1 MRLARKLTLPM
12 ALSIFLVLVLGGIF
26 SVRRELALFGDD
38 ALRDHHLVGT
48 VLAAAAERELAKG
61 DPQFEASYALVRDAD
76 LREPNVHAS
85 FSPIGKVEEPD
96 RSVLL
101 AGHEVKQL
109 DWTRFLIVTTMP
121 VQADGKT
128 VAAVRLAEPLDE
140 EEAFVRSTVLAV
152 GTASVVLAIAGG
164 IIALVL
170 GRLIVGNPMRLLAE
184 RAREIGAGRPVAPLQ
199 MKQRDEIGELA
210 EEFNRMYSQ
219 LAKTQVQRDEEAAKR
234 LAAVEQL
241 RHADRLATVGKL
253 ASGIAHELGTPLNV
267 IHARARLIATGDA
280 SGEEAVQNAKVLVEE
295 SERITRII
303 RQLLDFARRRHP
315 VKRKEDLGQMPGE
328 VVRLLGTLGKKAEVS
343 LNAADGADPLYAE
356 IDHQQVLQVLTN
368 LVVNAIQATPK
379 NGAVS
384 LSCSKVTLAPPPD
397 VGGQPGNYVRVD
409 VSDTGPGIA
418 GDVLPHIFEPFFT
431 TKTVGEGTGL
441 GLSVAWG
448 LARDHGGWIGVES
461 TIDKGSRFSLYLPAS
476 EA

>member
-1 MRLARKLTLPM
+1 
-12 ALSIFLVLVLGGIF
+12 
-26 SVRRELALFGDD
+26 
-38 ALRDHHLVGT
+38 
-48 VLAAAAERELAKG
+48 
-61 DPQFEASYALVRDAD
+61 
-76 LREPNVHAS
+76 
-85 FSPIGKVEEPD
+85 
-96 RSVLL
+96 
-101 AGHEVKQL
+101 VKQL
-109 DWTRFLIVTTMP
+109 DWSRFLIVTTMP
-121 VQADGKT
+121 VQLDGKT

-140 EEAFVRSTVLAV
+140 EEAFVRSTVAAV
-152 GTASVVLAIAGG
+152 GTASVVLALIGG

-170 GRLIVGNPMRLLAE
+170 GRLIVGNPMRMLSE

-199 MKQRDEIGELA
+199 MRQRDEIGELA
-210 EEFNRMYSQ
+210 EEFNRMSSQ
-219 LAKTQVQRDEEAAKR
+219 LAATQAQRDEEAAKR

-280 SGEEAVQNAKVLVEE
+280 SGEEAVQNAKVLVQE

-303 RQLLDFARRRHP
+303 RQLLDFARRRLP
-315 VKRKEDLGQMPGE
+315 VKRKEDLAHMPGE
-328 VVRLLGTLGKKAEVS
+328 VVRLLETLAKKAEVA
-343 LNAADGADPLYAE
+343 LVANDANDPVWAE

-368 LVVNAIQATPK
+368 LVVNAIQATK
-379 NGAVS
+379 NGGTIS
-384 LSCSKVTLAPPPD
+384 LATTRVKMAPPPD
-397 VGGQPGNYVRVD
+397 VGGPAGSYACVE
-409 VSDTGPGIA
+409 VSDTGAGIA

-461 TIDKGSRFSLYLPAS
+461 TIGKGSRFSLYLPAS